1 MGIEMK
7 SIAGVVLSALLAI
20 AEAKAKLD
28 PDPPP
33 DYNEETDVGMP
44 VTVETFFAMI
54 FVAMIASVP
63 FILVKLKGTEELT
76 QAHYIESGVLLVW
89 LTGTLF
95 LFTNV
100 LKFGSGHFTGIR
112 PLTIVEAVY
121 VLAQVLTTVGYGDI
135 TPALPRGQ
143 VWVAINVILALC
155 LYGSIISEV
164 TEIVQERIAD
174 YMTKQKNAQGDS
186 SGLHALAGQ
195 MEDQYLRSASG
206 YKIGPKTDKFAPP
219 LRNWKIEANIDYGPL
234 KNSAIAFTISATV
247 GVLFWHY
254 YPGENKTWLQA
265 IYMSVITLST
275 VGFGW
280 FNAVTEGG
288 KVFGAFWMMFGVASL
303 AAVLTNWCEIMTKL
317 KQVERMNED
326 EEKLY
331 FFKLIARE
339 GEEARDKNG
348 NPIAKQTPRTAAASG
363 GQQMYLLEDRAMD
376 VYEFMKFGLLLRKQV
391 TEEDLQRIED
401 RFFALGP
408 DKDGLVSRRVI
419 EENETPPAKI

>member
-7 SIAGVVLSALLAI
+7 PLTGLALSALLAA
-20 AEAKAKLD
+20 AEANTKL
-28 PDPPP
+28 PDGP

-44 VTVETFFAMI
+44 VSVETFFAII
-54 FVAMIASVP
+54 FVAMIGSIP

-100 LKFGSGHFTGIR
+100 LKFGSGHFAGLR
-112 PLTIVEAVY
+112 PLTLVEAVY

-143 VWVAINVILALC
+143 IWVAINVILALC

-164 TEIVQERIAD
+164 TEIVQARIAD
-174 YMTKQKNAQGDS
+174 YWSKQKQAGNEAGSPRNALG
-186 SGLHALAGQ
+186 GV

-206 YKIGPKTDKFAPP
+206 YKIGGKTDKIAPP
-219 LRNWKIEANIDYGPL
+219 LRNWKVEANIDYGPL
-234 KNSAIAFTISATV
+234 TKSAVAFAVSATI
-247 GVLFWHY
+247 GVMFWHY
-254 YPGENKTWLQA
+254 YPGENKSWLQA
-265 IYMSVITLST
+265 IYMSIITLST

-280 FNAVTEGG
+280 FNATTEGG
-288 KVFGAFWMMFGVASL
+288 KVFGAFWMMFGVATL
-303 AAVLTNWCEIMTKL
+303 AATLTNWCEIMTKL

-339 GEEARDKNG
+339 GEEARDKDG
-348 NPIAKQTPRTAAASG
+348 NIAPKKTPRSQAASG
-363 GQQMYLLEDRAMD
+363 GPDMYLLEDRAMD
-376 VYEFMKFGLLLRKQV
+376 QYEFMKFGLLLRKQV

-401 RFFALGP
+401 RYFALGP
-408 DKDGLVSRRVI
+408 DKDGNISRRAI
-419 EENETPPAKI
+419 EENETPPPKM

>member
-1 MGIEMK
+1 MKPLMGL
-7 SIAGVVLSALLAI
+7 ALSALLAV
-20 AEAKAKLD
+20 AEAKAKLSD
-28 PDPPP
+28 EP
-33 DYNEETDVGMP
+33 DYNEETDIGMP
-44 VTVETFFAMI
+44 VTVETFFAII
-54 FVAMIASVP
+54 FVAMIGSVP

-76 QAHYIESGVLLVW
+76 QAHFIESGVLLVW

-100 LKFGSGHFTGIR
+100 LKFQSGHFTGIR
-112 PLTIVEAVY
+112 PLTLVEAVY

-164 TEIVQERIAD
+164 TEIVQARIAD
-174 YMTKQKNAQGDS
+174 YWTKQKEAGNAAAQ
-186 SGLHALAGQ
+186 HALGGV

-206 YKIGPKTDKFAPP
+206 YKIGGKTDKIAPP

-234 KNSAIAFTISATV
+234 AKSATCFAISATI

-265 IYMSVITLST
+265 IYMSIITLST

-280 FNAVTEGG
+280 FNATTEGG
-288 KVFGAFWMMFGVASL
+288 KVFGAFWMMFGVATL
-303 AAVLTNWCEIMTKL
+303 AATLTNWCEIMTKL

-339 GEEARDKNG
+339 GEEARDKEG
-348 NPIAKQTPRTAAASG
+348 NLKPKSTPRSAAASG
-363 GQQMYLLEDRAMD
+363 GPDMYLLEDRSMD
-376 VYEFMKFGLLLRKQV
+376 VYEFMKFGLLLRKQI

-401 RFFALGP
+401 RYFALGP
-408 DKDGLVSRRVI
+408 DKDGNISRRVI
-419 EENETPPAKI
+419 EDNETPPAKI